1 MNTEGGSANKATL
14 GGGSRQGRAIGWL
27 SRIASY
33 VITFLLMFGLWIVLS
48 GKFEP
53 ILLVLGLVASGLVT
67 ALSARLFFP
76 EPNIGRFFSSG
87 IKLMLYVPWLL
98 YQIFLANLHVLYLV
112 FHPRMME
119 LIDPHI
125 VFFRTK
131 LTKDFSIVTM
141 ANSITLTPGTI
152 TVTADLDGRFRVHAI
167 DRQSSEALPGE
178 MQNKVSSVFGES

>member
-1 MNTEGGSANKATL
+1 MNSETGSARSASA
-14 GGGSRQGRAIGWL
+14 GGGYRYARAAGWGA
-27 SRIASY
+27 RAASY

-53 ILLVLGLVASGLVT
+53 ILLVLGLLSSGLVT
-67 ALSARLFFP
+67 ALCTRLFFP
-76 EPNIGRFFSSG
+76 EPRIGNFFLCG
-87 IKLMLYVPWLL
+87 AKLTLYVPWLL
-98 YQIFLANLHVLYLV
+98 YQILLANIHVLYLV

-131 LTKDFSIVTM
+131 LAKDFSIVTM

-152 TVTADLDGRFRVHAI
+152 TVTADQDGRFRVHAI
-167 DRQSSEALPGE
+167 DRKSSEPLPGE
-178 MQNKVSSVFGES
+178 MQKKVSRVFGES